1 MLRAGFKTALVRA
14 RPVALALGVVALCGA
29 SSQSAMADDARPYSG
44 LAISVTKVD
53 RRCFT
58 ERVEVTGT
66 LVPKTE
72 VQVRP
77 DQDGLQVL
85 IEPGDTVVAGQ
96 VLARLTSP
104 PGAQPQTLAVKS
116 SVNGIASGATAVV
129 GAYAS
134 AGSQDPLFRI
144 VADGEFELRGEV
156 QAAALPQLKLDQS
169 ATLHVIGVGVIPG
182 RVASISPAID
192 AKTHLGS
199 VRVSAGSDPRL
210 RTGIYARAEIDAG
223 RSCALAVPLS
233 AVLYGSDGAIVQV
246 VRDDR
251 VETRRVDV
259 GLLDKDVVEIRD
271 GLAEA
276 DVVVD
281 HAGAFLRE
289 GDRVRPV
296 PSTRAAA
303 Q

>member
-1 MLRAGFKTALVRA
+1 MLRSRAGLIAATLG
-14 RPVALALGVVALCGA
+14 LAAVGTPCR
-29 SSQSAMADDARPYSG
+29 SATADDARPYSG

-58 ERVEVTGT
+58 DRVEVTGT
-66 LVPKTE
+66 LMPKRE

-77 DQDGLQVL
+77 DQEGFQVSQVL
-85 IEPGDTVVAGQ
+85 VEPGDTVVAGQ

-104 PGAQPQTLAVKS
+104 PGAQPQTIAVKS
-116 SVNGIASGATAVV
+116 SVNGIASGVAAIV

-144 VADGEFELRGEV
+144 VTDGEFELRGEV
-156 QAAALPQLKLDQS
+156 QASALPQLKLDQA
-169 ATLHVIGVGVIPG
+169 ATLHVIGVGVMPG

-192 AKTHLGS
+192 AKTQLGS
-199 VRVSAGSDPRL
+199 ARVSAGADPRL

-251 VETRRVDV
+251 VETRRVEV
-259 GLLDKDVVEIRD
+259 GLLDKDIVEIRD

-296 PSTRAAA
+296 PSTRPVA